1 MRARKEATRAAD
13 LAVADFVVQQ
23 HPLAAEYDYF
33 VCRSC
38 KLTWFLPKD
47 ATRRTK
53 EALDILR
60 EHAVSHS
67 RNAP

>member
-13 LAVADFVVQQ
+13 LAVAEFVTQQ

-47 ATRRTK
+47 ATRRTAV
-53 EALDILR
+53 ALDILADHAASHER
-60 EHAVSHS
+60 E
-67 RNAP
+67 R